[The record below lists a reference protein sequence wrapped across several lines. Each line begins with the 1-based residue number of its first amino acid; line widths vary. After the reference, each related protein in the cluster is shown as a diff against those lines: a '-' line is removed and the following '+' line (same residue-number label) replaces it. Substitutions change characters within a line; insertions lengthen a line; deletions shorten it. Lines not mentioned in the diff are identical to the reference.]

1 MVSVEGVRGSSP
13 EGWTAK
19 SGLAEGFFHLIA
31 GDADVGDVK
40 TVLREFG
47 TEDDKAPMTVRW
59 DKTFRITPCEEAVF
73 AVYQVVSEPP
83 FEHARKGKALI
94 R

>member
-1 MVSVEGVRGSSP
+1 VVRFGK
-13 EGWTAK
+13 GI
-19 SGLAEGFFHLIA
+19 LYLIA
-31 GDADVGDVK
+31 RDADVGDVK

-47 TEDDKAPMTVRW
+47 TEDDKTPVAVRR

-73 AVYQVVSEPP
+73 AVYQVVSKPP